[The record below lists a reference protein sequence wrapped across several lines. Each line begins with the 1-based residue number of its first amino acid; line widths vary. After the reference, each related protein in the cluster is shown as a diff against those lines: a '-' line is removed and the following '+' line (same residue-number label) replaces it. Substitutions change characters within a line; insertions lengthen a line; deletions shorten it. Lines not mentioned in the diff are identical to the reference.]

1 MKLAPWQ
8 VALTRYINSVAPPS
22 CSTNLLSNYACEVGQ
37 RGERRLYCKCTGWVF
52 TAVLAISALIGA
64 LAVVSFG
71 FLVAAGGDPFRGFV
85 GAILGATFAAI
96 AVHLAA
102 NHYRRH
108 GRFVLDGVSGILRH
122 YRAGRLVDEYA
133 FNDVQRVWMS
143 IDLTDGVR
151 LSGPPSWLQIALR
164 NGNVLRLA
172 KGSKTEL
179 APVCDAMKKLGF
191 ALG

>member
-1 MKLAPWQ
+1 M
-8 VALTRYINSVAPPS
+8 
-22 CSTNLLSNYACEVGQ
+22 LSNYACEVGQ

-52 TAVLAISALIGA
+52 TTLLVVSAFVGA

-71 FLVAAGGDPFRGFV
+71 FLVMAGGDPSRGFV
-85 GAILGATFAAI
+85 GALLGATLSAV

-102 NHYRRH
+102 NRHRRH
-108 GRFVLDGVSGILRH
+108 GRFVLDGDHGILRR
-122 YRAGRLVDEYA
+122 YRAGRLVDEFA
-133 FNDVQRVWMS
+133 FNDVQRVWLT

-151 LSGPPSWLQIALR
+151 LSAPPSWLQVAFR
-164 NGNVLRLA
+164 NGSIFRLA